1 MWSFNMADTKPTPAE
16 QFDDPEQQAEAAH
29 LGMWLFLGTEVL
41 FFGGLFVAYTVYRT
55 AYPQAFADASRAL
68 SVTCGA
74 ADTALLLISSFVM
87 AMAVHAAKTGS
98 RRLLSLL
105 LLGAA
110 AFGAL
115 FLVLHGYEYWR
126 DVEEGHFPGSNFRWE
141 GGATAPEAQLF
152 YILYFVMTGLHT
164 FHVLVG
170 VAILAVM
177 AAFAWRG
184 RFSSTYFTPVEIAG
198 LYWHFVD
205 VVWVFLFPL
214 LYLVGHRAL

>member
-1 MWSFNMADTKPTPAE
+1 MADATPTPAE
-16 QFDDPEQQAEAAH
+16 QFDDLEQQAEAAH

-41 FFGGLFVAYTVYRT
+41 FFGGLFVAYIVYRT

-87 AMAVHAAKTGS
+87 ALAVHAAKTGS
-98 RRLLSLL
+98 RRLLAFL

-110 AFGAL
+110 AFGGL
-115 FLVLHGYEYWR
+115 FLALHGYEYWR
-126 DVEEGHFPGSNFRWE
+126 DVEERHLPGRSFRWE
-141 GGATAPEAQLF
+141 SGVAPRETELF
-152 YILYFVMTGLHT
+152 YVLYFIMTGLHT

-170 VAILAVM
+170 VALLAVM

-184 RFSSTYFTPVEIAG
+184 RFSAEYFTPVEVTG

-214 LYLVGHRAL
+214 LYLVGHRTF